1 MTVRRSTRIASQK
14 EDLSV
19 IADKK
24 ITSNARVSKPVA
36 DKKVTKVV
44 KKTKPVVKTTPVVKK
59 SKSRSA
65 KKEDAIVVVDDD
77 DKEDDKEKITIDD
90 DEEEEEEDEEEEEIK
105 ELNEGDKIPESIE
118 VELQDSTKIN
128 LSKYAK
134 DNHILVIFAYPKAS
148 TPGCTKQAKG
158 FRDEFD
164 DLKKLNATV
173 LGLSADNSKSQT
185 SFKNKQE
192 LPYNLIADT
201 KLQLIT
207 LLGCK
212 KFPNKITR
220 SHFIFVDGILK
231 IKKIKIS
238 PEDSFKTAL
247 EDIKKL
253 Q

>member
-90 DEEEEEEDEEEEEIK
+90 DEEEEEEDEEEGEIK

>member
-44 KKTKPVVKTTPVVKK
+44 KKTKPIVKTTPVVKK

-65 KKEDAIVVVDDD
+65 KKEDAIVVDDEE
-77 DKEDDKEKITIDD
+77 EDDKEKITIDD
-90 DEEEEEEDEEEEEIK
+90 EEEEEEEDEEEEEEIK

-148 TPGCTKQAKG
+148 TPGCTRQAKG

>member
-65 KKEDAIVVVDDD
+65 KKEDAIVVDDDD

-90 DEEEEEEDEEEEEIK
+90 EEEDEEEEEIK

-148 TPGCTKQAKG
+148 TPGCTRQAKG

>member
-19 IADKK
+19 VADKK

-44 KKTKPVVKTTPVVKK
+44 KKTKPIVKTTPVVKK

-65 KKEDAIVVVDDD
+65 KKEDAIVVDDEE
-77 DKEDDKEKITIDD
+77 EDDKEKITIDD
-90 DEEEEEEDEEEEEIK
+90 EEEEEEEDEEEEEEIK

-148 TPGCTKQAKG
+148 TPGCTRQAKG

>member
-65 KKEDAIVVVDDD
+65 KKEDAIVVDA

-90 DEEEEEEDEEEEEIK
+90 DDDEEDEDEEEEENK

-148 TPGCTKQAKG
+148 TPGCTRQAKG

>member
-65 KKEDAIVVVDDD
+65 KKEDAIVVDDDD

-148 TPGCTKQAKG
+148 TPGCTRQAKG

-212 KFPNKITR
+212 KFPNKTTR

-238 PEDSFKTAL
+238 PDDSFKTAL

>member
-44 KKTKPVVKTTPVVKK
+44 KKTKPIVKTTPVVKK

-65 KKEDAIVVVDDD
+65 KKEDAIVVDDEE
-77 DKEDDKEKITIDD
+77 EDDKEKITIDD
-90 DEEEEEEDEEEEEIK
+90 EEEEEEEDEEEEEEIK

-148 TPGCTKQAKG
+148 TPGCTRQAKG

-173 LGLSADNSKSQT
+173 LGLSADNLKSQT

-192 LPYNLIADT
+192 LPYDLIADT

>member
-65 KKEDAIVVVDDD
+65 KKEDAIVVDDDD

-148 TPGCTKQAKG
+148 TPGCTRQAKG